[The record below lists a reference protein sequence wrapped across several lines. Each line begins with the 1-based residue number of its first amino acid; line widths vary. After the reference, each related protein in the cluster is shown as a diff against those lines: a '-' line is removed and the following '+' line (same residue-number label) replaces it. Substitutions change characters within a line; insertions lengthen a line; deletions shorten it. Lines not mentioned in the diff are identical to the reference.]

1 MSTSETQS
9 NLTAKLGP
17 VLFLLAMLLA
27 PLIGG
32 NPAGEQF
39 GGDAALHALR
49 FLMLLAATLTGI
61 PSLLKGTWP
70 ARAADWLN
78 VRGFLK
84 PAAPAKAD
92 ESADDGG

>member
-9 NLTAKLGP
+9 NLTSKLGP
-17 VLFLLAMLLA
+17 VLFLLAVLLA

-61 PSLLKGTWP
+61 PSLLKGSWP
-70 ARAADWLN
+70 ARAAWL
-78 VRGFLK
+78 GLGLYGG
-84 PAAPAKAD
+84 
-92 ESADDGG
+92 SAVASLLIHS